1 MKILS
6 DIKEEMVTDD
16 KWSRS
21 FFLPVCLSVA
31 EPRLHIRSGEGR
43 PNIGRAATSHF
54 SFCNFSARQNNT
66 KILLQQYF
74 LQHGKNSGLLYMY
87 AKMAA
92 IRLNKDAL
100 VKMVELAVATG
111 YFEANNWY
119 FNERHHRQLH
129 FCVCLFVTLGS
140 MRLSVA

>member
-43 PNIGRAATSHF
+43 PNIGRAATLHF
-54 SFCNFSARQNNT
+54 SLCNFSASENNT
-66 KILLQQYF
+66 KILVQQYITAW
-74 LQHGKNSGLLYMY
+74 QNSGLLYMY

-111 YFEANNWY
+111 YFEVNNWY

-129 FCVCLFVTLGS
+129 FCVCLLH
-140 MRLSVA
+140 

>member
-43 PNIGRAATSHF
+43 PNIGEAATSHF
-54 SFCNFSARQNNT
+54 SFCKFSARQNNT
-66 KILLQQYF
+66 KILVQQYITAWQKLWF
-74 LQHGKNSGLLYMY
+74 ALHVCKDGCHQVEQG
-87 AKMAA
+87 
-92 IRLNKDAL
+92 RLGEN
-100 VKMVELAVATG
+100 G
-111 YFEANNWY
+111 
-119 FNERHHRQLH
+119 
-129 FCVCLFVTLGS
+129 
-140 MRLSVA
+140 

>member
-1 MKILS
+1 MSPDCTSDQVKAVPILDEQQHYIS
-6 DIKEEMVTDD
+6 H
-16 KWSRS
+16 
-21 FFLPVCLSVA
+21 SVIF
-31 EPRLHIRSGEGR
+31 PLVKTIQKYWYNS
-43 PNIGRAATSHF
+43 IS
-54 SFCNFSARQNNT
+54 
-66 KILLQQYF
+66 
-74 LQHGKNSGLLYMY
+74 QHGKNSGLLYMY

-111 YFEANNWY
+111 YFEVNNWY

-129 FCVCLFVTLGS
+129 FCVCLFVCLVVTLGS